1 VQKLLT
7 TRGGTIAVAATAALV
22 AGLIFV
28 LYVNRYRSSIDQ
40 SSEPITVLIAKSLI
54 PRGTSGDL
62 AGTQELFQPTT
73 APKGEVK
80 EGAVTDPSTLHGR
93 IAVDDIFPGQQ
104 LTVDDF
110 SASKTDAIATRI
122 TGDQR
127 AVSVPL
133 DEAHGLI
140 GQVRA
145 GDHVDV
151 LAGFNVQRVD
161 RNGVPVQNGGAAR
174 PVLKRIME
182 DILVLDVPG
191 DTSGGL
197 GGGGSTEANVVL
209 RLTEQEAAQLAFASD
224 NGEIWLSL
232 RPQTGGDSAA
242 APPFVTLE
250 TLLLGAKP
258 VTIVKSFGGRP

>member
-1 VQKLLT
+1 MQKLLT
-7 TRGGTIAVAATAALV
+7 TRGGTIAVAAAAALV
-22 AGLIFV
+22 AGLIFL

-110 SASKTDAIATRI
+110 SASRTDAIATRI

-140 GQVRA
+140 GHVRA

-161 RNGVPVQNGGAAR
+161 RNGAPVQNGGAAR
-174 PVLKRIME
+174 PVLKRIM
-182 DILVLDVPG
+182 DDVLVLEVPS
-191 DTSGGL
+191 DTGGGL
-197 GGGGSTEANVVL
+197 GGGNGDANVVL
-209 RLTEQEAAQLAFASD
+209 RLTEQEAAELAFASD
-224 NGEIWLSL
+224 NGKIWLSL
-232 RPQTGGDSAA
+232 RPQTGGESAA
-242 APPFVTLE
+242 APPFVSLE
-250 TLLLGAKP
+250 TLLLGVRP